1 MQLTSFTDYS
11 LRVLMFLGT
20 LPKEQLSSIKEIS
33 TIYNISNNH
42 ISKVVYQLGKLGLV
56 ETIRGRN
63 GGIRLAKPAA
73 DINIGAVVRET
84 EDNMNMAECF
94 DETQNHCIISP
105 ACRLKHVLN
114 KALKAYLAVLDE
126 YTLDDLMV
134 NKEMLRK
141 LFQSE

>member
-20 LPKEQLSSIKEIS
+20 VPKEQLSSIKEIS

-42 ISKVVYQLGKLGLV
+42 ISKVVYQLGKLGLI

-63 GGIRLAKPAA
+63 GGIRLARPASE
-73 DINIGAVVRET
+73 INIGAVVRKT

-94 DETQNHCIISP
+94 DEAENHCIISP

-114 KALKAYLAVLDE
+114 TALKAYLSVLDE
-126 YTLDDLMV
+126 YTLEDLMI
-134 NKEMLRK
+134 NKDMLRT
-141 LFQSE
+141 LFENK